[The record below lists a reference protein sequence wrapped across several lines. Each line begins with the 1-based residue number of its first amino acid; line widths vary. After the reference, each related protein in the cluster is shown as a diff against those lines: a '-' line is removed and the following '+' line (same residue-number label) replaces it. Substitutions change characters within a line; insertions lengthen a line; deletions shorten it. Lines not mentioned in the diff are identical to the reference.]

1 MLQSPRVVAVIGEF
15 EPAGMG
21 ADRLGLLRGS
31 CSIKAAQGRYSSS
44 TDATNAGELTA
55 AGWPGHGVRKPIQR
69 FWKRPCGGA
78 MVSMVSPA
86 ATVIAVP
93 PSQLQLPDEPGLRST
108 DPVTSEAPERPGPG
122 TRCHLRKS
130 SRHVVVK
137 NPPTVKRE
145 AER

>member
-1 MLQSPRVVAVIGEF
+1 MAVIGEF